1 MTNVKLLRDKITQSG
16 YKMTFLADKCGL
28 STFGFQLKV
37 DGKNEF
43 KPSEIN
49 VLKELLNLT
58 NQEVMSIFFA
68 ENVD

>member
-68 ENVD
+68 EDVD